1 MAPGMGRWC
10 AARTFA
16 AAVLLAAVCRS
27 EPAVAADLNNALGAR
42 ITPDVLGQAFPGADA
57 IGEITGSPPSAPV
70 LFGGDIIGH
79 LLSTYDSVQS
89 TGFAGEPF
97 DIIVGVDLEANL
109 VGVVLVEHHEPII
122 GPSMIRGDLMQGFLD
137 RLISLSV
144 VHRSRRT
151 QRGELDGVSGATVS
165 SKLMRSAVLTSAQQG
180 VRKLGLASQNIDAR
194 GLAVDLDFYVERGW
208 KEMAAIG
215 DIAHL
220 ALRNG
225 DVAAAFSGAATKLA
239 ALDADARFVDVYAT
253 LATPAGIGRNLWLN
267 SRFVCICDRI
277 PGTSGGWI
285 MDIRGFQVWLSA
297 ARGLTRAQR
306 REALAVLS
314 GRSEGEAS
322 KAAIELGVDEARRC
336 PHCASEGAVSRGM
349 ARGLRRY
356 QCKGCG
362 RTFNALSGTPLSGLH
377 HKERW
382 LSFGAS
388 LAKGETVKASAARCD
403 VAVSTAFRWRHR
415 FLAAARSDSE
425 VLKGIVEADETYVL
439 ESRKGARGLGRKARR
454 RGGKAKKR
462 SLSRE
467 QVPVLMAADRSGT
480 TVSAVLPRVDAA
492 ALTAALDPVVAKDAL
507 LVSDGGASYPPCAA
521 ALGVSHE
528 ALNRS
533 MGERVRGDLHVQTVN
548 SRHSRLKDFLRPRRG
563 IATRYLDNYLS
574 WFHLVGLAPGANDR
588 ACLAAAVTR

>member
-1 MAPGMGRWC
+1 MADKRCFVQFPHPGDEHKPDGDGKIGWNKTHR
-10 AARTFA
+10 
-16 AAVLLAAVCRS
+16 
-27 EPAVAADLNNALGAR
+27 NNR
-42 ITPDVLGQAFPGADA
+42 VNPHKRKFMQFPGKWIDEDGNTHCGSLRAW
-57 IGEITGSPPSAPV
+57 GEWEPESECIPEFDPKDGGPHHPNYLWKPYWVPTDNHRCLHNTDPFIFGDCFLYSNCGQKPGSMHGLKRLNQGSVIAFGSKVKGEQKWALDTVIVVRDSFPYDPLDPRKKLEGKVPDEFLEVTGGPLTEDPKLKNLAENRE
-70 LFGGDIIGH
+70 
-79 LLSTYDSVQS
+79 
-89 TGFAGEPF
+89 A
-97 DIIVGVDLEANL
+97 LE
-109 VGVVLVEHHEPII
+109 
-122 GPSMIRGDLMQGFLD
+122 F
-137 RLISLSV
+137 RLY
-144 VHRSRRT
+144 R
-151 QRGELDGVSGATVS
+151 GATPNDPVCGMYS
-165 SKLMRSAVLTSAQQG
+165 
-180 VRKLGLASQNIDAR
+180 
-194 GLAVDLDFYVERGW
+194 F
-208 KEMAAIG
+208 
-215 DIAHL
+215 
-220 ALRNG
+220 
-225 DVAAAFSGAATKLA
+225 
-239 ALDADARFVDVYAT
+239 
-253 LATPAGIGRNLWLN
+253 WLN
-267 SRFVCICDRI
+267 SRIVCICDRL

-285 MDIRGFQVWLSA
+285 MDVKGFQVWLSA

-336 PHCASEGAVSRGM
+336 PHCAREGAVSRGM

-462 SLSRE
+462 GLSRE

-480 TVSAVLPRVDAA
+480 TASAVLPRVDAA
-492 ALTAALDPVVAKDAL
+492 ALAAALDPVVAKDAL

>member
-1 MAPGMGRWC
+1 
-10 AARTFA
+10 
-16 AAVLLAAVCRS
+16 
-27 EPAVAADLNNALGAR
+27 
-42 ITPDVLGQAFPGADA
+42 
-57 IGEITGSPPSAPV
+57 
-70 LFGGDIIGH
+70 
-79 LLSTYDSVQS
+79 
-89 TGFAGEPF
+89 
-97 DIIVGVDLEANL
+97 
-109 VGVVLVEHHEPII
+109 
-122 GPSMIRGDLMQGFLD
+122 
-137 RLISLSV
+137 
-144 VHRSRRT
+144 
-151 QRGELDGVSGATVS
+151 
-165 SKLMRSAVLTSAQQG
+165 
-180 VRKLGLASQNIDAR
+180 
-194 GLAVDLDFYVERGW
+194 
-208 KEMAAIG
+208 
-215 DIAHL
+215 
-220 ALRNG
+220 
-225 DVAAAFSGAATKLA
+225 
-239 ALDADARFVDVYAT
+239 
-253 LATPAGIGRNLWLN
+253 
-267 SRFVCICDRI
+267 
-277 PGTSGGWI
+277 
-285 MDIRGFQVWLSA
+285 MDIKGFQVWLSA

-415 FLAAARSDSE
+415 FWRRRGAIRRC
-425 VLKGIVEADETYVL
+425 
-439 ESRKGARGLGRKARR
+439 SRGSKRTRPTSWRAGRVRAGLGRKARR

-462 SLSRE
+462 GLSRE

-492 ALTAALDPVVAKDAL
+492 ALAAALDPVVAKDAL

>member
-1 MAPGMGRWC
+1 M
-10 AARTFA
+10 
-16 AAVLLAAVCRS
+16 
-27 EPAVAADLNNALGAR
+27 
-42 ITPDVLGQAFPGADA
+42 
-57 IGEITGSPPSAPV
+57 
-70 LFGGDIIGH
+70 
-79 LLSTYDSVQS
+79 
-89 TGFAGEPF
+89 
-97 DIIVGVDLEANL
+97 
-109 VGVVLVEHHEPII
+109 
-122 GPSMIRGDLMQGFLD
+122 
-137 RLISLSV
+137 
-144 VHRSRRT
+144 
-151 QRGELDGVSGATVS
+151 DG
-165 SKLMRSAVLTSAQQG
+165 K
-180 VRKLGLASQNIDAR
+180 
-194 GLAVDLDFYVERGW
+194 
-208 KEMAAIG
+208 
-215 DIAHL
+215 
-220 ALRNG
+220 
-225 DVAAAFSGAATKLA
+225 
-239 ALDADARFVDVYAT
+239 
-253 LATPAGIGRNLWLN
+253 
-267 SRFVCICDRI
+267 
-277 PGTSGGWI
+277 
-285 MDIRGFQVWLSA
+285 GFQVWLSA

-462 SLSRE
+462 GLSRE

-574 WFHLVGLAPGANDR
+574 WFHLVGLTPGANDR